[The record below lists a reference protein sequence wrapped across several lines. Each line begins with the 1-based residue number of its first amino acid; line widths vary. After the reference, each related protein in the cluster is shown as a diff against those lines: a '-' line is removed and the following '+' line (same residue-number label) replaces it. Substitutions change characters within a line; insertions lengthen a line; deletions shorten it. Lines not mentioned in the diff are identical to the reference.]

1 MIRKIYNKIMCAGL
15 VCCGFAAAITACTET
30 WDDHYDSLGDSS
42 GMHEGTL
49 WQAIK
54 NNPELSNFASVVE
67 ACDFAKSLNSSQ
79 VFTVFAPTN
88 SNFSQAEAQA
98 LIASYQQQVRDS
110 VVEEDNTVLKE
121 FIQNHVALYNHSVS
135 TTSNDSIT
143 LMNGKYAILK
153 SGDIDGAKIIL
164 KNQLYGNG
172 VLYTLERPVN
182 YLSNVFEYVRKDADL
197 DSLRS
202 FLYNSKFYY
211 REFMPEL
218 SVPGSIIDGKT
229 QYLDSV
235 FTQRND
241 LFTTIGRLNS
251 EDSSYIMVAP
261 TNAVWRQLV
270 EEYEP
275 YFNYPEGVD
284 KRDSLVYTNSR
295 LAIVNGATF
304 SRTFNTDAA
313 LNDSAMSTSAMIAYS
328 LRKQMWGAPFEYFEY
343 RKPQTKPYGVLAQ
356 DEIITCSN
364 GELHKA
370 SQWNIDKRMTFNQY
384 IIIEAE
390 DRNSVREVSE
400 MKNSKGDM
408 EPTITPASR
417 YVTNDNR
424 AFYDKVWSNTFVE
437 FVPSIATVNHS
448 AIFNLKNVLSN
459 VGYDIYVVT
468 CPALANDSN
477 ATEKQRL
484 PTVLRFTIEQPGKGA
499 EQIKGEDGKVKN
511 FVTTPDAIDYLLV
524 AEDYK
529 FDVCTWG
536 IEDEDLQATL
546 KIETKVQT
554 SEVRNDV
561 YTRNMRIDCILLV
574 PHGSL
579 QLVDALPAESDIN
592 ASAWGTPGLL
602 MYPHGQYDDSRT
614 VKRWYMQR

>member
-153 SGDIDGAKIIL
+153 SGDIDGAKMIL

-270 EEYEP
+270 VRALLQLP
-275 YFNYPEGVD
+275 
-284 KRDSLVYTNSR
+284 RRCRQAR
-295 LAIVNGATF
+295 LAGLYQQPPGHRQWSHLQPHVQHRRCPERLGHVHQRHDCLQPPQADVGCT
-304 SRTFNTDAA
+304 
-313 LNDSAMSTSAMIAYS
+313 
-328 LRKQMWGAPFEYFEY
+328 LR
-343 RKPQTKPYGVLAQ
+343 
-356 DEIITCSN
+356 
-364 GELHKA
+364 
-370 SQWNIDKRMTFNQY
+370 
-384 IIIEAE
+384 
-390 DRNSVREVSE
+390 
-400 MKNSKGDM
+400 
-408 EPTITPASR
+408 
-417 YVTNDNR
+417 
-424 AFYDKVWSNTFVE
+424 
-437 FVPSIATVNHS
+437 
-448 AIFNLKNVLSN
+448 
-459 VGYDIYVVT
+459 
-468 CPALANDSN
+468 
-477 ATEKQRL
+477 
-484 PTVLRFTIEQPGKGA
+484 VLR
-499 EQIKGEDGKVKN
+499 
-511 FVTTPDAIDYLLV
+511 
-524 AEDYK
+524 
-529 FDVCTWG
+529 
-536 IEDEDLQATL
+536 
-546 KIETKVQT
+546 
-554 SEVRNDV
+554 
-561 YTRNMRIDCILLV
+561 V
-574 PHGSL
+574 PHAA
-579 QLVDALPAESDIN
+579 D
-592 ASAWGTPGLL
+592 
-602 MYPHGQYDDSRT
+602 
-614 VKRWYMQR
+614 